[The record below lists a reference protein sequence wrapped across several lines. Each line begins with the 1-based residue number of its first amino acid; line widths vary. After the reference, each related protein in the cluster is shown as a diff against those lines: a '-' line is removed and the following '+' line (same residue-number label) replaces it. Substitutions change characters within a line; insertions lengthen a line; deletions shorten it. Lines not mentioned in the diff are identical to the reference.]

1 MDACEK
7 VSHIEF
13 VYGKAKLAIAQ
24 KAVQATLSEGRDVN
38 LMRARHPLIPA
49 NTVRTYRYSLGY
61 GLSNFIDYWL
71 QHGW

>member
-1 MDACEK
+1 ME
-7 VSHIEF
+7 
-13 VYGKAKLAIAQ
+13 AKLAIAQ

-49 NTVRTYRYSLGY
+49 NTVVPTDISFGY